1 MSSNKNNSL
10 GQNARRELYL
20 WAIFVDRFDLARYLC
35 SKTWVRF
42 LKNIPLFILDYVKN
56 QSVAAL
62 IGARIYRLATQM
74 AIHSEIKEEYEKNAE

>member
-1 MSSNKNNSL
+1 LPVENKSKPTRDDYYSVYFNKQFHVCNKMSLDKNHPL

-42 LKNIPLFILDYVKN
+42 F
-56 QSVAAL
+56 
-62 IGARIYRLATQM
+62 
-74 AIHSEIKEEYEKNAE
+74 EEYSFIYS